1 MRVSILLYKV
11 SNIKLFIFLFLLDLA
26 LQGFTTFKKIL
37 CKELAAVLGINS
49 LHSKRILLKHPNIK
63 VIRSRLSQL
72 SSEHHSSWLFQNQKL
87 IMVWVGGDCGIA
99 HTQRIVH

>member
-11 SNIKLFIFLFLLDLA
+11 SNIKLFLFFLFLDLA
-26 LQGFTTFKKIL
+26 LQGFTTFKK
-37 CKELAAVLGINS
+37 NS
-49 LHSKRILLKHPNIK
+49 LQGAGGCIGDQQFAQQEDSAEASKHQSYQVEIITT
-63 VIRSRLSQL
+63 
-72 SSEHHSSWLFQNQKL
+72 EHHGSWLFQNQKL